1 MWNTGRTKR
10 ETDYKDDPNYKKPIC
25 PCCGKTY
32 PRQQDF
38 FFKNSQSL
46 LWKGNNGFLPVCK
59 SCVLDLY
66 EKYKEELG
74 SSSAA
79 MQMICAH
86 FDMYYSDETLNSA
99 KKLGNSYCS
108 SYFARKNLGQVS
120 NKTYIDNIKE
130 TIANKVTSLVSA
142 EDKNVDEETVK
153 FWGVGYTPEEYQT
166 LNDEYSGWVVNSNNG
181 ETPGKSLETVFKQA
195 CKLLVDLQRARNG
208 GNVKDISS
216 LSKSYLDF
224 LASAGLKPIQEE
236 NSNIAENNSLG
247 ALIEKWE
254 ETEPVPEPSKEFK
267 DVDGIKHYI
276 DVWFK
281 GHLAKMFGIQND
293 STLAYEE
300 EINKYKVT
308 SDDSDSSWNRIQ
320 IQLTQK
326 YNLKLES

>member
-1 MWNTGRTKR
+1 M
-10 ETDYKDDPNYKKPIC
+10 
-25 PCCGKTY
+25 
-32 PRQQDF
+32 
-38 FFKNSQSL
+38 

-267 DVDGIKHYI
+267 DVDGIRHYI

-308 SDDSDSSWNRIQ
+308 SDDSDSP
-320 IQLTQK
+320 
-326 YNLKLES
+326 